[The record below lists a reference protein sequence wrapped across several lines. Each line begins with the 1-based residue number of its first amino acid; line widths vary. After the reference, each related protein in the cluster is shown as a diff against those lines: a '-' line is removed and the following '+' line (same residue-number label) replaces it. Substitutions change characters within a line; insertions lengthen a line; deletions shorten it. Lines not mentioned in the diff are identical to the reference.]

1 MSGVKEMRAFVIT
14 LAGAVGGA
22 ALAVAI
28 VMVMAQNGLMPI
40 NDYQMQ
46 RYLMLHPDLAPAMMG
61 RAQQLEDQKQAQ
73 AQATAMRKVGQAAFF
88 DPALAFVTGPAD
100 AKATLVEFY
109 DYDCPFCRASLPAVK
124 KFYDAHKNDTRFS
137 FIEFPIA
144 DLHGPSALLAA
155 RASLAARRQPEHYMD
170 FHFTLLGEE
179 GQVTEQM
186 IYADAQKAGMDVNK
200 LKADMTDPA
209 IEKTLQ
215 SSIALAH
222 KVGVDGTPTFVLNG
236 KFHPGAVDDDTLASG
251 MKS

>member
-1 MSGVKEMRAFVIT
+1 MRPVVIVV
-14 LAGAVGGA
+14 AAAIGGA
-22 ALAVAI
+22 MLAVAAI
-28 VMVMAQNGLMPI
+28 LVMAQAGLIPI
-40 NDYQMQ
+40 NDRQMQ
-46 RYLMLHPDLAPAMMG
+46 TYLMTHPDLVPAMMA
-61 RAQQLEDQKQAQ
+61 RSQLLDDQKQAA
-73 AQATAMRKVGQAAFF
+73 AQAAAMKKVGQAAFF
-88 DPALAFVTGPAD
+88 DPAVAFVTGPAN
-100 AKATLVEFY
+100 AKTSLVEFY

-124 KFYDAHKNDTRFS
+124 KFYDAHKSDTRFS

-179 GQVTEQM
+179 GQVSEDM
-186 IYADAQKAGMDVNK
+186 IYADAQKAGMDVGK
-200 LKADMTDPA
+200 LKADMADPG
-209 IEKTLQ
+209 IEKTLT

-236 KFHPGAVDDDTLASG
+236 KFHPGALDDETLASE